1 MTATFWE
8 TLLELSVAVTVI
20 VALPAGVAAV
30 VETVKTADPEPPTI
44 VVLSKLAMMFE
55 SEEEALSETVPVK
68 PLTAEMLIV

>member
-8 TLLELSVAVTVI
+8 TLLELSVAVTVM

>member
-1 MTATFWE
+1 M
-8 TLLELSVAVTVI
+8 AVTVI